1 MVCIPETDHQWVPL
15 FFPLQQKTR
24 CLAGYFWGSCRM
36 ISDPER
42 SDGGNCMKNPRLVS
56 SWMGGIPVVPGTVS
70 MYCQVIL
77 IFFLHLGFEHPPSPQ
92 KILTQKILSLRN
104 PGWVTPGSLPGD
116 SGSHR
121 KRQVD
126 CLVRCGYTSLEFWHQ
141 VGRFYHSRL
150 WPDTWWSD
158 FGCQIV
164 KHLGGLVIPYL
175 AILR

>member
-1 MVCIPETDHQWVPL
+1 MHT
-15 FFPLQQKTR
+15 
-24 CLAGYFWGSCRM
+24 GN
-36 ISDPER
+36 R
-42 SDGGNCMKNPRLVS
+42 SPMSTFIFSPATKNPVFGWLFLRVMSDDIWPWKIWWRKLHEKPTTCFILNGWNS
-56 SWMGGIPVVPGTVS
+56 SSPGNRINVLPGDS
-70 MYCQVIL
+70 N
-77 IFFLHLGFEHPPSPQ
+77 FFLHLGFEHPPSPQ